1 MASVAACLCFA
12 GCNNNDAEEKINLQG
27 KWFIMTEEW
36 KELLIISED
45 HSILST
51 GAVDNE
57 FWTGIKGKIELDG
70 DTFSMIF
77 EDDDNSYGTYTLKG
91 NKLTLIIDGD
101 EFVYTKMEEN
111 FSMSGE
117 WECSETLSFINAV
130 EDELLLPSGSIVNG
144 EEIITS
150 IPTENIKGEFVDNA
164 LETYFRNI
172 KFDDN
177 GKISYTVTKD
187 GEDLTMT
194 KDYQITDNIM
204 KVTGK
209 VGNVDIDSQFIAF
222 LDDSKDEA
230 YLFLTKESI
239 ADMFI
244 GYGLMLREGDVS
256 EGSDEALEEFRESF
270 LEVFENFAVI
280 IYLSRK

>member
-1 MASVAACLCFA
+1 
-12 GCNNNDAEEKINLQG
+12 
-27 KWFIMTEEW
+27 
-36 KELLIISED
+36 
-45 HSILST
+45 
-51 GAVDNE
+51 
-57 FWTGIKGKIELDG
+57 
-70 DTFSMIF
+70 
-77 EDDDNSYGTYTLKG
+77 
-91 NKLTLIIDGD
+91 
-101 EFVYTKMEEN
+101 
-111 FSMSGE
+111 
-117 WECSETLSFINAV
+117 
-130 EDELLLPSGSIVNG
+130 
-144 EEIITS
+144 
-150 IPTENIKGEFVDNA
+150 
-164 LETYFRNI
+164 
-172 KFDDN
+172 
-177 GKISYTVTKD
+177 
-187 GEDLTMT
+187 MT

-209 VGNVDIDSQFIAF
+209 VGNVDIDIQFIAF

>member
-57 FWTGIKGKIELDG
+57 FWRGIKGQIELDG

-77 EDDDNSYGTYTLKG
+77 EDDDNSYGTYTPKG

-130 EDELLLPSGSIVNG
+130 
-144 EEIITS
+144 
-150 IPTENIKGEFVDNA
+150 K
-164 LETYFRNI
+164 
-172 KFDDN
+172 
-177 GKISYTVTKD
+177 
-187 GEDLTMT
+187 M
-194 KDYQITDNIM
+194 
-204 KVTGK
+204 
-209 VGNVDIDSQFIAF
+209 
-222 LDDSKDEA
+222 
-230 YLFLTKESI
+230 
-239 ADMFI
+239 
-244 GYGLMLREGDVS
+244 
-256 EGSDEALEEFRESF
+256 SF
-270 LEVFENFAVI
+270 CCHPAQL
-280 IYLSRK
+280 